1 MFDNLNEA
9 LKLREGY
16 GMTYVMG
23 KVTSNKDD
31 DSAKS
36 GSGINKDRIL
46 VAAPGLYNPDEG
58 EIPWVGSL
66 KKSPFG
72 QGKNWGVYGS
82 PYPGSDVALEL
93 QDGNAS
99 YAMYHS
105 IQRYPSP
112 EEFSKPGLEWGFKDP
127 RGNILHVDLETD
139 EVYFKT
145 RAGVVLTISPEGKVS
160 CVSKDDATLQA
171 PNLKLLANVQHEGT
185 FTSNGINIGSDHVHT
200 GVIQGGDNTGAPNP

>member
-46 VAAPGLYNPDEG
+46 VSAPGLYDPDQG

-112 EEFSKPGLEWGFKDP
+112 SEFSKPGLEWGLKDP
-127 RGNILHVDLETD
+127 IGNLVRFDLETK
-139 EVYFKT
+139 EVEISTK
-145 RAGVVLTISPEGKVS
+145 AGVVVKISGDGELTITTKG
-160 CVSKDDATLQA
+160 DTTLNA
-171 PNLKLLANVQHEGT
+171 PTLNINADIVHTGT
-185 FTSNGINIGSDHVHT
+185 IRSNGVNVGSDHTHNGVVSGSADT
-200 GVIQGGDNTGAPNP
+200 GTPNP